1 MLEDAIRLRTKT
13 EARDALSALQEY
25 VADGVENGIASR
37 PLDAAQ
43 MDRIWHCWRTVMQTV
58 AEAAAS
64 QRGLEPSAFI
74 VDISEEATCAC
85 PDSSQSSGPQEQRN
99 TSQSKSKAVHEDKE
113 AAAFRAQTLALAHRV
128 TSAEGS
134 IDLPTI
140 VTTPLCWPGE
150 RKWRSSSC
158 AVPAKGGCRKCAAGA
173 CCGERKRNHRLN
185 ISAAKEKQETLK
197 REVARQRE
205 GREGRFHSPK
215 PAWRRRLKQTMTTKH
230 STVPQRLMVRYNIYT
245 RTLPF
250 YLSPVSAVL
259 LSLSMYTTH
268 TDQHASKGGVSSCSA
283 AFGVSMTGAKS
294 QLKSYAKSIAV
305 YV

>member
-1 MLEDAIRLRTKT
+1 MSSTSPQHMSALDKQLELELEACSISDADVYVPFLKAMLEDANPLAEDET

-64 QRGLEPSAFI
+64 QRGLEPSAFK

-140 VTTPLCWPGE
+140 DNHSAVLAKARAEVAQVRAARFQRKEDAKNARQE
-150 RKWRSSSC
+150 R
-158 AVPAKGGCRKCAAGA
+158 AAEE
-173 CCGERKRNHRLN
+173 ERKRNHRLN

-197 REVARQRE
+197 REVARQRVKAE
-205 GREGRFHSPK
+205 KDASI
-215 PAWRRRLKQTMTTKH
+215 RRKAGLE
-230 STVPQRLMVRYNIYT
+230 
-245 RTLPF
+245 
-250 YLSPVSAVL
+250 A
-259 LSLSMYTTH
+259 
-268 TDQHASKGGVSSCSA
+268 AAGSKR
-283 AFGVSMTGAKS
+283 
-294 QLKSYAKSIAV
+294 
-305 YV
+305 

>member
-1 MLEDAIRLRTKT
+1 MSSTSLSMSALDKQLELSSKHAAYPTLMYVPFLKAMLEDANPLAEDET

-85 PDSSQSSGPQEQRN
+85 PDSSQSSPQEQRN

-128 TSAEGS
+128 TSAEVS

-140 VTTPLCWPGE
+140 DNHSAVLAKARAEVAQVRAARFQRKEDAKNARQE
-150 RKWRSSSC
+150 R
-158 AVPAKGGCRKCAAGA
+158 AAEE
-173 CCGERKRNHRLN
+173 ERKRNHRLN

-197 REVARQRE
+197 REVARQRVKAE
-205 GREGRFHSPK
+205 KDASI
-215 PAWRRRLKQTMTTKH
+215 RRKAGLE
-230 STVPQRLMVRYNIYT
+230 
-245 RTLPF
+245 
-250 YLSPVSAVL
+250 A
-259 LSLSMYTTH
+259 
-268 TDQHASKGGVSSCSA
+268 AAGSKR
-283 AFGVSMTGAKS
+283 
-294 QLKSYAKSIAV
+294 
-305 YV
+305 